1 MCSLKCDEVP
11 AGLFLTVSD
20 IWCGGTTSPSWK
32 RPPQYFRPSDI
43 WSDEEERHFS
53 QVDNLRLE
61 PSTGS
66 FPSIGAIRW
75 CNLLGG
81 LWCKCLLCCMCVLK
95 VAFSHSCSCSRHISK
110 YSFNMTDIRKGLIG
124 HFFSPPLGIPSSC
137 HPLNAVN
144 LANGPH
150 CHGDVCF
157 WQAN

>member
-1 MCSLKCDEVP
+1 MKSDKVP

-20 IWCGGTTSPSWK
+20 IWCVGTTCPSWK

-43 WSDEEERHFS
+43 WSDEEERRFS

-66 FPSIGAIRW
+66 FPRVGAIGW
-75 CNLLGG
+75 CNFLGG
-81 LWCKCLLCCMCVLK
+81 LWCYMCVVK
-95 VAFSHSCSCSRHISK
+95 VAFSHSCLFSRHASK
-110 YSFNMTDIRKGLIG
+110 YSFNTTDIPKGRAT
-124 HFFSPPLGIPSSC
+124 FFSRHFNEHPIIIMSSIKRC
-137 HPLNAVN
+137 QPCKRT
-144 LANGPH
+144 PH